1 MLELRQDIQLFL
13 YRNNNMTFIY
23 TLRYM
28 LDPRT
33 NTPAK
38 DEKLIDFV
46 KKGRIDDVAFF
57 INGEELNH
65 SHLTKAETQVW
76 LDAIKPLQKKLSDI
90 GVTTSL
96 NPWTTIMHSDR
107 GYQVNPEIGFN
118 TFVDI
123 DGNKAKDMACPADP
137 TWRKYLAATYAQYA
151 SIHPRRLWLE
161 DDFRHYNH
169 TPLKLMCFCDY
180 HMQLYNE
187 KLGKKETRAEFV
199 NKMLQPGKPTKERQI
214 YLDQARQEMI
224 ENEHL
229 IEQAVHEVSPETD
242 LAQMTSYPDWH
253 ALEGRDWEKLFKAL
267 AGEGHPKVA
276 RPHLPA
282 YNEVAPLAYGR
293 NFEEYTRITAAFL
306 GENAEFYPELESYM
320 YSPLVKSNAFTAFQ
334 IITAAL
340 IGSQGIL
347 LNLYDMMGNG
357 INESWHYAEMLADIK
372 PFVNQL
378 LENRLPL
385 DHLRGIKVLVDQ
397 DSSYHLQTTA
407 GKNVEELLPHEKNWA
422 SLLGAFSFATS
433 ILPVNQKT
441 SLENEIIAVSG
452 QLLRNLA
459 NDQITALLKKN
470 FVLLDGESVQVLLDR
485 NLGNLLHVK
494 NAEWHPV
501 RTNYQS
507 FEQADGHIVDGVKN
521 PRITMLQ
528 HTGNYLKIEYQP
540 QSDVN
545 VWSFAYNSIDE
556 KLGNVMAVIDQ
567 HIIVLPMDQDPR
579 HGWDSQFTTY
589 KQGLLQQMLDSIKPV
604 DYLIGMPNVK
614 LLVENDGQKAWLANF
629 TLDGYQQI
637 KWHLAAPLVSNE
649 ATIVRKVGNSVKKTK
664 IHINVENGI
673 ALIDEPLAPLE
684 TIQILF

>member
-1 MLELRQDIQLFL
+1 
-13 YRNNNMTFIY
+13 MTFIY

-28 LDPRT
+28 LDPRA

-38 DEKLIDFV
+38 NEKLIEFV
-46 KKGRIDDVAFF
+46 KKGKIDDVAFF

-65 SHLTKAETQVW
+65 SHLTKDETQVW
-76 LDAIKPLQKKLSDI
+76 LDAIKPLQKELSKI

-123 DGNKAKDMACPADP
+123 NGNKAKDMACPADP
-137 TWRKYLAATYAQYA
+137 TWRKYLANTYAQYA

-169 TPLKLMCFCDY
+169 SPLKLMCFCDY

-199 NKMLQPGKPTKERQI
+199 KKMLQPGEPTKERQV

-224 ENEHL
+224 ETEHI
-229 IEQAVHEVSPETD
+229 IEQAVHKVSPETD

-253 ALEGRDWEKLFKAL
+253 ALEGRDWDNLFKAQ

-282 YNEVAPLAYGR
+282 YNEVAPLQYGR
-293 NFEEYTRITAAFL
+293 YFEEYTRITAAFL
-306 GENAEFYPELESYM
+306 GENAELYPELESYM

-334 IITAAL
+334 IITSAL

-347 LNLYDMMGNG
+347 LNLFDMMGNG
-357 INESWHYAEMLADIK
+357 INDSWHYAEMLAQIK

-378 LENRLPL
+378 LANRLPI

-397 DSSYHLQTTA
+397 DSSYFLQTKT

-422 SLLGAFSFATS
+422 SLLGAFGFATT
-433 ILPVNQKT
+433 ILPISKKT
-441 SLENEIIAVSG
+441 SLKNEVVAISG
-452 QLLRNLA
+452 QLLRNLS
-459 NDQITALLKKN
+459 NSQVTELVKNN
-470 FVLLDGESVQVLLDR
+470 FVLLDGECVQVLLDR
-485 NLGNLLHVK
+485 NLGNLLHIEK
-494 NAEWHPV
+494 AEWHPV
-501 RTNYQS
+501 RSNYQV
-507 FEQADGHIVDGVKN
+507 FEQADGQIVEGVKS

-528 HTGNYLKIEYQP
+528 QTGNYLKIVYQP
-540 QSDVN
+540 QNSVK
-545 VWSFAYNSIDE
+545 VWSFAYNAIDE

-567 HIIVLPMDQDPR
+567 HIVVLPIDQDSR
-579 HGWDSQFTTY
+579 YGWESQFTTY
-589 KQGLLQQMLDSIKPV
+589 KQGLLQQILDSVKPV
-604 DYLIGMPNVK
+604 DYLVGMPNVK

-629 TLDGYQQI
+629 TLDSYQQI
-637 KWHLAAPLVSNE
+637 KWHLAAPLTSNE
-649 ATIVRKVGNSVKKTK
+649 ATIIRKDNNSVRKSKAQ
-664 IHINVENGI
+664 ISVENGI
-673 ALIDEPLAPLE
+673 AIINEALAPLE

>member
-1 MLELRQDIQLFL
+1 
-13 YRNNNMTFIY
+13 MTFIY

-28 LDPRT
+28 LDPRA

-38 DEKLIDFV
+38 NEKLIEFV
-46 KKGRIDDVAFF
+46 KKAKIDDVAFF

-65 SHLTKAETQVW
+65 SHLTKNETQVW
-76 LDAIKPLQKKLSDI
+76 LNAIKPLQKELSKI

-107 GYQVNPEIGFN
+107 GYRVNPKIGFN

-123 DGNKAKDMACPADP
+123 NGNKAKDMACPADP
-137 TWRKYLAATYAQYA
+137 TWRKYLANTYAQYA

-169 TPLKLMCFCDY
+169 SPLKLMCFCDY

-187 KLGKKETRAEFV
+187 KLSKKETRAEFV
-199 NKMLQPGKPTKERQI
+199 KKMLQPGEPTKERQV

-224 ENEHL
+224 ETEHI
-229 IEQAVHEVSPETD
+229 IEQAVHKVSPETD

-253 ALEGRDWEKLFKAL
+253 ALEGRDWDNLFKAQ

-282 YNEVAPLAYGR
+282 YNEVAPLQYGR
-293 NFEEYTRITAAFL
+293 YFEEYTRITAAFL
-306 GENAEFYPELESYM
+306 GENAELYPELESYM

-334 IITAAL
+334 IITSAL

-347 LNLYDMMGNG
+347 LNLFDMMGNG
-357 INESWHYAEMLADIK
+357 INDSWHYAEMLAQIK

-378 LENRLPL
+378 LANRLPI

-397 DSSYHLQTTA
+397 DSSYFLQTKT

-422 SLLGAFSFATS
+422 SLLGAFGFATT
-433 ILPVNQKT
+433 ILPISKKT
-441 SLENEIIAVSG
+441 SLKNEVVAISG
-452 QLLRNLA
+452 QLLRNLS
-459 NDQITALLKKN
+459 NSQVTELVKNN
-470 FVLLDGESVQVLLDR
+470 FVLLDGECVQVLLDR
-485 NLGNLLHVK
+485 NLGNLLHIEK
-494 NAEWHPV
+494 AEWHPF
-501 RTNYQS
+501 RSNYQV
-507 FEQADGHIVDGVKN
+507 FEQADGQIVDGVES

-528 HTGNYLKIEYQP
+528 QIGNYLKIEYQP
-540 QSDVN
+540 QSSVK
-545 VWSFAYNSIDE
+545 VWSFAYNAIDE

-567 HIIVLPMDQDPR
+567 HIVVLPIDQDSR
-579 HGWDSQFTTY
+579 YGWESQYTTY
-589 KQGLLQQMLDSIKPV
+589 KQGLLQQILDSVKPV
-604 DYLIGMPNVK
+604 DYLVGMPNVK

-629 TLDGYQQI
+629 TLDTYQQI
-637 KWHLAAPLVSNE
+637 KWHLAAPLTSNE
-649 ATIVRKVGNSVKKTK
+649 ATIIRKDNNSVRKSKAQ
-664 IHINVENGI
+664 ISVENGI
-673 ALIDEPLAPLE
+673 AIINETLAPLE

>member
-1 MLELRQDIQLFL
+1 
-13 YRNNNMTFIY
+13 MTFIY

-28 LDPRT
+28 LDPRA

-38 DEKLIDFV
+38 NEKLIEFV
-46 KKGRIDDVAFF
+46 KKAKIDDVAFF

-65 SHLTKAETQVW
+65 SHLTKNETQVW
-76 LDAIKPLQKKLSDI
+76 LNAIKPLQKELSKI

-107 GYQVNPEIGFN
+107 GYRVNPEIGFN

-137 TWRKYLAATYAQYA
+137 TWRKYLANTYAQYA

-169 TPLKLMCFCDY
+169 SPLKLMCFCDY

-199 NKMLQPGKPTKERQI
+199 KKMLQPGEPTKERQV

-224 ENEHL
+224 ETEHI
-229 IEQAVHEVSPETD
+229 IEQAVHKVSPETD

-253 ALEGRDWEKLFKAL
+253 ALEGRDWDNLFKAQ

-282 YNEVAPLAYGR
+282 YNEVAPLQYGR
-293 NFEEYTRITAAFL
+293 YFEEYTRITAAFL
-306 GENAEFYPELESYM
+306 GENAELYPELESYM
-320 YSPLVKSNAFTAFQ
+320 YSPLVKSTAFTAFQ
-334 IITAAL
+334 IITSAL

-347 LNLYDMMGNG
+347 LNLFDMMGNG
-357 INESWHYAEMLADIK
+357 INDSWHYAEMLAQIK

-378 LENRLPL
+378 LENRLPI

-397 DSSYHLQTTA
+397 DSSYYLQTKT
-407 GKNVEELLPHEKNWA
+407 GKNIEELLPHEKNWA
-422 SLLGAFSFATS
+422 SLLGAFGFATT
-433 ILPVNQKT
+433 ILPINKKT
-441 SLENEIIAVSG
+441 LLKNEVVAISG
-452 QLLRNLA
+452 QLLRNLTNA
-459 NDQITALLKKN
+459 QVTELIKNN
-470 FVLLDGESVQVLLDR
+470 FVLLDGECIQVLLDR
-485 NLGNLLHVK
+485 KLGNLLHIEKAV
-494 NAEWHPV
+494 WHPFRSNFQV
-501 RTNYQS
+501 
-507 FEQADGHIVDGVKN
+507 FEQADGQTVDGVKS

-528 HTGNYLKIEYQP
+528 QTGNYLKIEYQP
-540 QSDVN
+540 QSSVK
-545 VWSFAYNSIDE
+545 VWSFAYNAVDE
-556 KLGNVMAVIDQ
+556 KLGNAMAVIDQ
-567 HIIVLPMDQDPR
+567 HIVVLPMDQDPR
-579 HGWDSQFTTY
+579 YGWESQFTTY

-604 DYLIGMPNVK
+604 DYLVGMPNVK
-614 LLVENDGQKAWLANF
+614 LLVENDGQKIWLANF
-629 TLDGYQQI
+629 TLDGYQQL
-637 KWHLAAPLVSNE
+637 KWHLGEPLASDE
-649 ATIVRKVGNSVKKTK
+649 ATIIRKVNNSVRKTK
-664 IHINVENGI
+664 VHINVENGI
-673 ALIDEPLAPLE
+673 AIINETLAPLE

>member
-1 MLELRQDIQLFL
+1 MS
-13 YRNNNMTFIY
+13 FIY

-28 LDPRT
+28 LDPKA

-38 DEKLIDFV
+38 NEKLIKFV
-46 KKGRIDDVAFF
+46 KESKIDDVAFF

-76 LDAIKPLQKKLSDI
+76 LDAIKPLQKELSKI

-107 GYQVNPEIGFN
+107 GYRVNPEIGFN

-137 TWRKYLAATYAQYA
+137 TWRKYLANTYAQYA

-169 TPLKLMCFCDY
+169 SPLKLMCFCDY

-199 NKMLQPGKPTKERQI
+199 KKMLQPGKPTKERQV

-224 ENEHL
+224 ETEHI
-229 IEQAVHEVSPETD
+229 IEQAVHKVSPETD

-253 ALEGRDWEKLFKAL
+253 ALEGRDWDNLFMAQ

-282 YNEVAPLAYGR
+282 YNEVAPLQYGR
-293 NFEEYTRITAAFL
+293 YFEEYTRITAAFL
-306 GENAEFYPELESYM
+306 GENAELYPELESYM

-334 IITAAL
+334 IITSAL

-347 LNLYDMMGNG
+347 LNLFDMMGNG
-357 INESWHYAEMLADIK
+357 INDSWHYAEMLAQIK

-378 LENRLPL
+378 LENRLPI

-397 DSSYHLQTTA
+397 DSSYYLQTKT
-407 GKNVEELLPHEKNWA
+407 GKNIEELLPHEKNWA
-422 SLLGAFSFATS
+422 SLLGAFGFATT
-433 ILPVNQKT
+433 ILPINKKT
-441 SLENEIIAVSG
+441 LLKNEVVAISG
-452 QLLRNLA
+452 QLLRNLTNA
-459 NDQITALLKKN
+459 QVTELIKN
-470 FVLLDGESVQVLLDR
+470 NLVLLDGECVQVLLDR
-485 NLGNLLHVK
+485 KLGNLLHIEKAV
-494 NAEWHPV
+494 WHPF
-501 RTNYQS
+501 RSNYQV
-507 FEQADGHIVDGVKN
+507 FEQADRQTVDGVKS

-528 HTGNYLKIEYQP
+528 QTGNYLKIEYQP
-540 QSDVN
+540 QSSVK
-545 VWSFAYNSIDE
+545 VWSFAYNAVDE
-556 KLGNVMAVIDQ
+556 KLGNAMAIIDQ
-567 HIIVLPMDQDPR
+567 HIVVLPMDQDPR
-579 HGWDSQFTTY
+579 YGWESQFTTY
-589 KQGLLQQMLDSIKPV
+589 KQGLLQQILDSIKPV
-604 DYLIGMPNVK
+604 DYLVDMPNVK
-614 LLVENDGQKAWLANF
+614 LLVENDGQKIWLANF
-629 TLDGYQQI
+629 TLDGYQQL
-637 KWHLAAPLVSNE
+637 KWHLGETLKSNE
-649 ATIVRKVGNSVKKTK
+649 ATIIRKVNNSVRKTK
-664 IHINVENGI
+664 VHINVENGI
-673 ALIDEPLAPLE
+673 AIINEALAPLE

>member
-1 MLELRQDIQLFL
+1 
-13 YRNNNMTFIY
+13 MTFIY

-28 LDPRT
+28 LDPRA

-38 DEKLIDFV
+38 NEKLIEFV
-46 KKGRIDDVAFF
+46 KRGKIDDVAFF

-76 LDAIKPLQKKLSDI
+76 LDAIKPLQKELSKI

-137 TWRKYLAATYAQYA
+137 TWRKYLANTYAQYA

-169 TPLKLMCFCDY
+169 SPLKLMCFCDY

-199 NKMLQPGKPTKERQI
+199 KKMLQPGEPTKERQV

-224 ENEHL
+224 ETEHI
-229 IEQAVHEVSPETD
+229 IEQAVHKVSPETD

-253 ALEGRDWEKLFKAL
+253 ALEGRDWDNLFKAQ

-282 YNEVAPLAYGR
+282 YNEVAPLQYGR
-293 NFEEYTRITAAFL
+293 YFEEYTRITAAFL
-306 GENAEFYPELESYM
+306 GENAELYPELESYM

-334 IITAAL
+334 IITSAL

-347 LNLYDMMGNG
+347 LNLFDMMGNG
-357 INESWHYAEMLADIK
+357 INDSWHYAEMLAQIK

-378 LENRLPL
+378 LENRLPI

-397 DSSYHLQTTA
+397 DSSYYLQTKT
-407 GKNVEELLPHEKNWA
+407 GKNIEELLPHEKNWA
-422 SLLGAFSFATS
+422 SLLGAFGFATT
-433 ILPVNQKT
+433 ILPINKKT
-441 SLENEIIAVSG
+441 LLKNEVVAISG
-452 QLLRNLA
+452 QLLRNLTNA
-459 NDQITALLKKN
+459 QVTELVKNN

-485 NLGNLLHVK
+485 KLGNLLHIEKAV
-494 NAEWHPV
+494 WHPFRSNFQV
-501 RTNYQS
+501 
-507 FEQADGHIVDGVKN
+507 FEQADGQTVDGVKS

-528 HTGNYLKIEYQP
+528 QTGNYLKIEYQA
-540 QSDVN
+540 QSSVK
-545 VWSFAYNSIDE
+545 VWSFAYNAVDE

-567 HIIVLPMDQDPR
+567 HIVVLPMDQDPR
-579 HGWDSQFTTY
+579 YGWESQFTTY
-589 KQGLLQQMLDSIKPV
+589 KQGLLQQILDSIKPV
-604 DYLIGMPNVK
+604 DYLVDMPNVK
-614 LLVENDGQKAWLANF
+614 LLVENDGQKIWLANF
-629 TLDGYQQI
+629 TLDGYQEL
-637 KWHLAAPLVSNE
+637 KWHLGEPLKSNE
-649 ATIVRKVGNSVKKTK
+649 ATIIRKVNNTVKKTQVQ
-664 IHINVENGI
+664 IRVENDI
-673 ALIDEPLAPLE
+673 AFIDEALAPLE
-684 TIQILF
+684 TIQLLF

>member
-1 MLELRQDIQLFL
+1 
-13 YRNNNMTFIY
+13 MTFIY

-28 LDPRT
+28 LDPRA
-33 NTPAK
+33 NTPTK
-38 DEKLIDFV
+38 DEKLIEFV
-46 KKGRIDDVAFF
+46 KKGKIDDVAFF

-65 SHLTKAETQVW
+65 SHLTKAETQLW
-76 LDAIKPLQKKLSDI
+76 LDAIKPLQKKLSEI

-118 TFVDI
+118 TFVDL
-123 DGNKAKDMACPADP
+123 DGNKAQDMACPADP
-137 TWRKYLAATYAQYA
+137 TWRKYLANTYAQYA

-169 TPLKLMCFCDY
+169 SPLKLMCFCDY

-187 KLGKKETRAEFV
+187 KLGKKETRPEFV
-199 NKMLQPGKPTKERQI
+199 KKMLQPGKPTKERQV

-224 ENEHL
+224 ETEHI
-229 IEQAVHEVSPETD
+229 IEQAVHKVSPETD

-253 ALEGRDWEKLFKAL
+253 ALEGRDWDNLFKAQ

-282 YNEVAPLAYGR
+282 YNEVAPLQYGR
-293 NFEEYTRITAAFL
+293 YFEEYTRITAAFL
-306 GENAEFYPELESYM
+306 GEDAKLYPELESYM
-320 YSPLVKSNAFTAFQ
+320 YSPLVKSTAFTAFQ
-334 IITAAL
+334 IITSAL

-347 LNLYDMMGNG
+347 LNLFDMMGNG
-357 INESWHYAEMLADIK
+357 INDNWHYAEMLAQIK

-378 LENRLPL
+378 LENRLPI

-397 DSSYHLQTTA
+397 DSSYYLQTKT

-422 SLLGAFSFATS
+422 SLLGAFGFATT
-433 ILPVNQKT
+433 ILPISKKT
-441 SLENEIIAVSG
+441 SLKNEVVAISG
-452 QLLRNLA
+452 QLLRNLTNA
-459 NDQITALLKKN
+459 QVTELVKNN

-485 NLGNLLHVK
+485 KLGNLLHIK
-494 NAEWHPV
+494 KAEWHPV
-501 RTNYQS
+501 RSNYQV
-507 FEQADGHIVDGVKN
+507 FEQADGQTVDGVES

-528 HTGNYLKIEYQP
+528 QTGNYLKIDYQP
-540 QSDVN
+540 QSSVK
-545 VWSFAYNSIDE
+545 VWSFAYNAVDE

-567 HIIVLPMDQDPR
+567 HIAVLPMDQDLR
-579 HGWDSQFTTY
+579 YGWESQFTTY

-604 DYLIGMPNVK
+604 DYLVDMPNVK
-614 LLVENDGQKAWLANF
+614 LLVENNGQKVWLANF
-629 TLDGYQQI
+629 TLDGYQQL
-637 KWHLAAPLVSNE
+637 KWHLGEPLKSNE
-649 ATIVRKVGNSVKKTK
+649 ATIIRKVNNTVRKTQVQ
-664 IHINVENGI
+664 IRVENDI
-673 ALIDEPLAPLE
+673 AFIDEALAPLE

>member
-1 MLELRQDIQLFL
+1 
-13 YRNNNMTFIY
+13 MTFIY

-28 LDPRT
+28 LDPRA
-33 NTPAK
+33 NTPTK
-38 DEKLIDFV
+38 DEKLIEFV
-46 KKGRIDDVAFF
+46 KKGKIDDVAFF

-65 SHLTKAETQVW
+65 SHLTKAETQLW
-76 LDAIKPLQKKLSDI
+76 LDAIKPLQKKLSEI

-123 DGNKAKDMACPADP
+123 DGNKAQDMACPADP
-137 TWRKYLAATYAQYA
+137 TWRKYLANTYAQYA

-169 TPLKLMCFCDY
+169 SPLKLMCFCDY

-199 NKMLQPGKPTKERQI
+199 KKMLQPGKPTKERQV

-224 ENEHL
+224 ETEHI
-229 IEQAVHEVSPETD
+229 IEQAVHKVSPETD

-253 ALEGRDWEKLFKAL
+253 ALEGRDWDNLFKAQ
-267 AGEGHPKVA
+267 AGKGHPKVA

-282 YNEVAPLAYGR
+282 YNEVAPLQYGR
-293 NFEEYTRITAAFL
+293 YFEEYTRITAAFL
-306 GENAEFYPELESYM
+306 GEDAELYPELESYM
-320 YSPLVKSNAFTAFQ
+320 YSPLIKSTAFTAFQ
-334 IITAAL
+334 IITSAL

-347 LNLYDMMGNG
+347 LNLFDMMGNG
-357 INESWHYAEMLADIK
+357 INDSWHYAEMLAQIK

-378 LENRLPL
+378 LENRLPI

-397 DSSYHLQTTA
+397 DSSYYLQTKT

-422 SLLGAFSFATS
+422 SLLGAFGFATT
-433 ILPVNQKT
+433 ILPISKKT
-441 SLENEIIAVSG
+441 SLKNEVVAISG
-452 QLLRNLA
+452 QLLRNLTNA
-459 NDQITALLKKN
+459 QVTELVKNN

-485 NLGNLLHVK
+485 KLGNLLHIEK
-494 NAEWHPV
+494 AEWHPV
-501 RTNYQS
+501 RSNYQV
-507 FEQADGHIVDGVKN
+507 FEQADGQTVDGVKS

-528 HTGNYLKIEYQP
+528 QTGNYLKIDYQA
-540 QSDVN
+540 QSSVK
-545 VWSFAYNSIDE
+545 VWSFAYNAVDE

-567 HIIVLPMDQDPR
+567 HIVVLPMDQDLR
-579 HGWDSQFTTY
+579 YGWESQFTTY
-589 KQGLLQQMLDSIKPV
+589 KQGLLQQILDSVKPV
-604 DYLIGMPNVK
+604 DYLVDMPNVK
-614 LLVENDGQKAWLANF
+614 LLVENDGQKIWLTNF
-629 TLDGYQQI
+629 TLDGYQQL
-637 KWHLAAPLVSNE
+637 KWHLGEPLKSNE
-649 ATIVRKVGNSVKKTK
+649 ATIIRKVNNTVRKTQVQ
-664 IHINVENGI
+664 IRVENDI
-673 ALIDEPLAPLE
+673 AFIDEALAPLE

>member
-1 MLELRQDIQLFL
+1 
-13 YRNNNMTFIY
+13 MTFIY

-28 LDPRT
+28 LDPRA

-38 DEKLIDFV
+38 NEKLIEFV
-46 KKGRIDDVAFF
+46 KKGKIDDVAFF

-65 SHLTKAETQVW
+65 SHLTKDETQVW
-76 LDAIKPLQKKLSDI
+76 LDAIKPLQKELSKI

-123 DGNKAKDMACPADP
+123 NGNKAKDMACPADP
-137 TWRKYLAATYAQYA
+137 TWRKYLANTYAQYA

-169 TPLKLMCFCDY
+169 SPLKLMCFCDY

-187 KLGKKETRAEFV
+187 KLGKKETRGEFV
-199 NKMLQPGKPTKERQI
+199 KKMLQPGEPTKERQV

-224 ENEHL
+224 ETEHI
-229 IEQAVHEVSPETD
+229 IEQAVHKVSPETD

-253 ALEGRDWEKLFKAL
+253 ALEGRDWDNLFKAQ

-282 YNEVAPLAYGR
+282 YNEVAPLQYGR
-293 NFEEYTRITAAFL
+293 YFEEYTRITAAFL
-306 GENAEFYPELESYM
+306 GEDAELYPELESYM
-320 YSPLVKSNAFTAFQ
+320 YSPLVKSTAFTAFQ
-334 IITAAL
+334 IITSAL

-347 LNLYDMMGNG
+347 LNLFDMMGNG
-357 INESWHYAEMLADIK
+357 INDSWHYAEMLAQIK

-378 LENRLPL
+378 LENRLPI
-385 DHLRGIKVLVDQ
+385 DDLRGIKVLVDQ
-397 DSSYHLQTTA
+397 DSSYYLQTKT

-422 SLLGAFSFATS
+422 SLLGAFGFATT
-433 ILPVNQKT
+433 ILPISKKT
-441 SLENEIIAVSG
+441 SLKNEVVAISG
-452 QLLRNLA
+452 QLLRNLS
-459 NDQITALLKKN
+459 NSQVTELVKNN
-470 FVLLDGESVQVLLDR
+470 FVLLDGECVQVLLDR
-485 NLGNLLHVK
+485 NLGNLLHIEK
-494 NAEWHPV
+494 AEWHPV
-501 RTNYQS
+501 RSNYQV
-507 FEQADGHIVDGVKN
+507 FEQADGQIVEGVKS

-528 HTGNYLKIEYQP
+528 QTGNYLKIVYQP
-540 QSDVN
+540 QNSVK
-545 VWSFAYNSIDE
+545 VWSFAYNAIDE

-567 HIIVLPMDQDPR
+567 HIVVLPIDQDSR
-579 HGWDSQFTTY
+579 YGWESQFTTY
-589 KQGLLQQMLDSIKPV
+589 KQGLLQQILDSVKPV
-604 DYLIGMPNVK
+604 DYLVGMPNVK

-629 TLDGYQQI
+629 TLDSYQQI
-637 KWHLAAPLVSNE
+637 KWHLAAPLTSNE
-649 ATIVRKVGNSVKKTK
+649 ATIIRKDNNSVRKSKAQ
-664 IHINVENGI
+664 ISVENGI
-673 ALIDEPLAPLE
+673 AIINEALAPLE

>member
-1 MLELRQDIQLFL
+1 
-13 YRNNNMTFIY
+13 MTFIY

-28 LDPRT
+28 LDPRA

-38 DEKLIDFV
+38 NEKLIEFV
-46 KKGRIDDVAFF
+46 KKAKIDDVAFF

-65 SHLTKAETQVW
+65 SHLTKNETQVW
-76 LDAIKPLQKKLSDI
+76 LNAIKPLQKELSKI

-107 GYQVNPEIGFN
+107 GYRVNPKIGFN

-123 DGNKAKDMACPADP
+123 NGNKAKDMACPADP
-137 TWRKYLAATYAQYA
+137 TWRKYLANTYAQYA

-169 TPLKLMCFCDY
+169 SPLKLMCFCDY

-199 NKMLQPGKPTKERQI
+199 KKMLQPGEPTEERQV

-224 ENEHL
+224 ETERI
-229 IEQAVHEVSPETD
+229 IEQAVHKVSPETD

-253 ALEGRDWEKLFKAL
+253 ALEGRDWDNLFKAQ

-282 YNEVAPLAYGR
+282 YNEVAPLQYGR
-293 NFEEYTRITAAFL
+293 YFEEYTRITAAFL
-306 GENAEFYPELESYM
+306 GENAELYPELESYM

-334 IITAAL
+334 IITSAL

-347 LNLYDMMGNG
+347 LNLFDMMGNG
-357 INESWHYAEMLADIK
+357 INDSWHYAEMLAQIK

-378 LENRLPL
+378 LVNRLPI

-397 DSSYHLQTTA
+397 DSSYFLQTKT

-422 SLLGAFSFATS
+422 SLLGAFGFATT
-433 ILPVNQKT
+433 ILPISKKT
-441 SLENEIIAVSG
+441 SLKNEVVAISG
-452 QLLRNLA
+452 QLLRNLS
-459 NDQITALLKKN
+459 NSQVTELVKNN
-470 FVLLDGESVQVLLDR
+470 FVLLDGECVQVLLDR
-485 NLGNLLHVK
+485 NLGNLLHIEK
-494 NAEWHPV
+494 AEWHPV
-501 RTNYQS
+501 RSNYQV
-507 FEQADGHIVDGVKN
+507 FEQADGQIVDGVEN
-521 PRITMLQ
+521 PRITLLQ
-528 HTGNYLKIEYQP
+528 QTGNYLKIVYQP
-540 QSDVN
+540 QNSVK
-545 VWSFAYNSIDE
+545 VWSFAYNAIDE

-567 HIIVLPMDQDPR
+567 HIVVLPIDQDSR
-579 HGWDSQFTTY
+579 YGWESQFTTY
-589 KQGLLQQMLDSIKPV
+589 KQGLLQQILDSVKPV
-604 DYLIGMPNVK
+604 DYLVGMPNVK

-629 TLDGYQQI
+629 TLDSYQQI
-637 KWHLAAPLVSNE
+637 KWHLAAPLTSNE
-649 ATIVRKVGNSVKKTK
+649 ATIIRKDNNSVRKSKAQ
-664 IHINVENGI
+664 ISVENGI
-673 ALIDEPLAPLE
+673 AIINEALAPLE